1 MSAFCLGILQYGLKS
16 SWLYG
21 VAIETLRS
29 VGVVLMKMNTQSLLL
44 FYSAHVRLVWLIES
58 ARIFTQIR
66 YEE

>member
-1 MSAFCLGILQYGLKS
+1 MSAFCIGILQYGLKS

-21 VAIETLRS
+21 VAIETLRP
-29 VGVVLMKMNTQSLLL
+29 VGAVLMKMNTQSLLL